1 MSQTANPQDAAAAT
15 AYQQLGVTPIINA
28 AGSITRLGGTRTRP
42 EILPLMSQAARI
54 MVNIDELNH
63 AAGQEIARLTGAEA
77 GLVCSGAAGGLL
89 LQAAACIAGPDP
101 AKMRQLPDTTGLKN
115 EIVIHTMHRFP
126 YDQAYRA
133 AGAQLVEFGDY
144 LFAHSWQLD
153 AAITDRTAAVAYL
166 CAPFSSNRV
175 LPLETVCQIAHQ
187 RHVPVIVD
195 AASMLPPRQ
204 NLYQYLHDGADL
216 VVYSGGKGI
225 RGPQGTGILIGRA
238 DLIEAAQAQASPAQF
253 LGRGM
258 KVAKEEIIG
267 LIAALTA
274 FIHEDEAA
282 ETAHY
287 RHLAQQVVDALVEI
301 PHLDVSLQHDPQNY
315 LIPHAVIRFTPQWR
329 GPTRNHIAAALEQ
342 GAPPIHLHQL
352 GGPHE
357 LAIDPLN
364 LTEPETQ
371 TVIRRLQQEL
381 TR

>member
-1 MSQTANPQDAAAAT
+1 
-15 AYQQLGVTPIINA
+15 
-28 AGSITRLGGTRTRP
+28 
-42 EILPLMSQAARI
+42 
-54 MVNIDELNH
+54 
-63 AAGQEIARLTGAEA
+63 
-77 GLVCSGAAGGLL
+77 
-89 LQAAACIAGPDP
+89 
-101 AKMRQLPDTTGLKN
+101 
-115 EIVIHTMHRFP
+115 
-126 YDQAYRA
+126 
-133 AGAQLVEFGDY
+133 
-144 LFAHSWQLD
+144 
-153 AAITDRTAAVAYL
+153 
-166 CAPFSSNRV
+166 
-175 LPLETVCQIAHQ
+175 
-187 RHVPVIVD
+187 
-195 AASMLPPRQ
+195 MLPPRQ

-238 DLIEAAQAQASPAQF
+238 DLIHAAQAQASPAQF

-274 FIHEDEAA
+274 FTQEDEAA

-287 RHLAQQVVDALVEI
+287 RRLAQQVVDALVEI
-301 PHLDVSLQHDPQNY
+301 PNLDVSLQHDPQNY

-329 GPTRNHIAAALEQ
+329 GPARNQIAAALEQ
-342 GAPPIHLHQL
+342 GPPPIHLHQL

-371 TVIRRLQQEL
+371 TVIQRLQQEL